1 MQTVTNKKGAEG
13 YTVTAWNYHD
23 NFVTGEFASLDA
35 VGPKGVIRKGS
46 VQIAVRQ
53 VQVHSCGKKIMRL
66 AKMEGGEFV
75 AMRGQEFD
83 PATAIYATRD
93 EAEAVAAAK
102 FEADRQKLVAYENK
116 MRSRYE
122 AGTYGDAVKLAGHT
136 EVAAMLEDGRIDL
149 EIVYP

>member
-1 MQTVTNKKGAEG
+1 MQTITNKKGSEG

-23 NFVTGEFASLDA
+23 NFVNGEFASLDA

-53 VQVHSCGKKIMRL
+53 VRVHSCGKKIMRL

-75 AMRGQEFD
+75 AMRGQDFD

-93 EAEAVAAAK
+93 EAEAAAAAK
-102 FEADRQKLVAYENK
+102 FEADRPKLVAYENN
-116 MRSRYE
+116 MRS
-122 AGTYGDAVKLAGHT
+122 AGHS
-136 EVAAMLEDGRIDL
+136 EVAAMLEDGRIGL
-149 EIVYP
+149 EIVYPS